1 MLMQF
6 LESFYKAITSNTL
19 LMTCQVQIIAHDG
32 SLVKARG
39 LHPSQVSPIQF
50 VAKFNTY
57 TSSENI
63 SVSAIVVISTMWYGR
78 HNSGR
83 LPRTQRNVKRS
94 ANGQFILLG
103 DSSLSTRSWHVDL

>member
-1 MLMQF
+1 
-6 LESFYKAITSNTL
+6 
-19 LMTCQVQIIAHDG
+19 MTCQVQIIAHDG

-78 HNSGR
+78 RSG
-83 LPRTQRNVKRS
+83 PS
-94 ANGQFILLG
+94 G
-103 DSSLSTRSWHVDL
+103 SSVSLETIFGWVHT